1 MVEVSAALGRVED
14 TAGVELEDELVS
26 FDGDGNGASSDGS
39 LDSEG
44 NIGLDQSVAS
54 GLDGGKVV
62 LVISAILIDSD
73 VRVASFAH
81 HTEVSGVVHGQ
92 IFITTIAAHAATVV
106 AAVDNLLLGE
116 REEGALGDLVAGLL
130 AAGSGESP
138 A

>member
-1 MVEVSAALGRVED
+1 VVELNTALGRVED
-14 TAGVELEDELVS
+14 TTGVELEDELVS
-26 FDGDGNGASSDGS
+26 LDGDGNGASSDGS
-39 LDSEG
+39 LDSKG

-54 GLDGGKVV
+54 GLNGGDFV

-81 HTEVSGVVHGQ
+81 HTEVSGVVHGL
-92 IFITTIAAHAATVV
+92 IFITTIAAHAATIS

-116 REEGALGDLVAGLL
+116 RKEGALGDLVAGLL